1 MFQISFLISNAYIY
15 ISYGSIDDYIN
26 ETMLI
31 MVGCGFLGIMILPF
45 ISTPSAAAGQVA
57 EPAEMMAAS
66 ADIVKN
72 PLFWR
77 MMPLTMYLGF
87 ETCFIFGAFP
97 SAVLW

>member
-45 ISTPSAAAGQVA
+45 ISTPSARV
-57 EPAEMMAAS
+57 
-66 ADIVKN
+66 
-72 PLFWR
+72 
-77 MMPLTMYLGF
+77 
-87 ETCFIFGAFP
+87 
-97 SAVLW
+97 